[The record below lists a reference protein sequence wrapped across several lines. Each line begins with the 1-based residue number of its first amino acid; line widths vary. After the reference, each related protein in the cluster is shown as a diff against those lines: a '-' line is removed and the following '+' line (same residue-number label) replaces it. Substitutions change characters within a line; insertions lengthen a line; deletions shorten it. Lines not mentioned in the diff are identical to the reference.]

1 LDGSLLLVVG
11 DIFDPNS
18 GPDQSG
24 DFRVSP
30 TFFVA
35 LLAIG
40 FVVGALG
47 HLVKSLVLVAVG
59 VFLVFGATVLL
70 PIAYALSN

>member
-1 LDGSLLLVVG
+1 MDGSLLLVVA
-11 DIFDPNS
+11 DFLDPRS

-30 TFFVA
+30 AFFVA

-40 FVVGALG
+40 FAVGALG